1 MIVPLWRNL
10 QCLSAGIK
18 STSFFTFFLTYCKD
32 IANLL
37 FWLLW
42 ACHATFTQSD
52 TIILS
57 KTFIFICWQ
66 KINSIPYAFMEILE
80 RYTNSF
86 SVLWECLVT
95 FTQNDSINFQK
106 SSLFVSMQKLNLS
119 FTFFLR
125 YYSLPN
131 PGIWLADRSLAHN
144 SIILPDMVVK

>member
-10 QCLSAGIK
+10 QCLSAGTK
-18 STSFFTFFLTYCKD
+18 SASFFTFFLTYCKD
-32 IANLL
+32 IVNLL

-42 ACHATFTQSD
+42 ACPATYTQSD

-57 KTFIFICWQ
+57 KTLIFICWQ

-80 RYTNSF
+80 RYANSL

-119 FTFFLR
+119 FTSFLR

-131 PGIWLADRSLAHN
+131 PGIWLADRSLANN